1 MQCEFQPSKHAKDQ
15 MVLRGI
21 SKREVLNCILK
32 GAKRLQEKKIVGIFG
47 KLEVVFQKRP
57 CHYYIITTYWR

>member
-1 MQCEFQPSKHAKDQ
+1 

-21 SKREVLNCILK
+21 SKREVLDCILK
-32 GAKRLQEKKIVGIFG
+32 GAKRLQGKKIVGIFG
-47 KLEVVFQKRP
+47 KLEVVFQKRL